1 MRHMFTITSRAFSI
15 DCMGTNSNLPWKFS
29 PPAKMLGQGRP
40 LNESCAPSV
49 PPRIGC
55 TGTEVISADSRQ
67 IYKGIPVVT
76 AMPSPEELAVVKHHL
91 IDMLPLDAYYSAA
104 RFEEDALAIAEKLIE
119 RNGSAIVCGGSMM
132 YVDAL
137 CNGIDMLPTVPDSI
151 RHDLEKEFEKKGGDW
166 LREKLRLLDPEYYGI
181 VDLCNTKRVFHAI
194 EIILASGKTYTELR
208 TGKKRKRPFRIKKY
222 MTDLPR
228 EVLFDRINR
237 RVDIMLENG
246 LEEEARAVYHMR
258 HLNSLNTVGL
268 KEMFAWFEGTMKI
281 LMVWCRKIESVTIFR
296 IIKSIDEDAFVTQG
310 AVNGVY
316 GKGFDKVK
324 IKMKKQKNTDSRTL
338 NSLPEN
344 PTPVQMVRRSNQE
357 E

>member
-1 MRHMFTITSRAFSI
+1 MDQPELIVITGPTASGKSALAIDIARA
-15 DCMGTNSNLPWKFS
+15 
-29 PPAKMLGQGRP
+29 
-40 LNESCAPSV
+40 V
-49 PPRIGC
+49 
-55 TGTEVISADSRQ
+55 GTEVISADSRQ

-104 RFEEDALAIAEKLIE
+104 RFEEDALAIAEKLID

-208 TGKKRKRPFRIKKY
+208 TGKKRKHPFRIKKY

-268 KEMFAWFEGTMKI
+268 KEMFAWFEGTMDRDTAI
-281 LMVWCRKIESVTIFR
+281 AR
-296 IIKSIDEDAFVTQG
+296 IKKNTR
-310 AVNGVY
+310 VY
-316 GKGFDKVK
+316 A
-324 IKMKKQKNTDSRTL
+324 KKQMTWWARDPEIVKGDPDTLRKLILPDS
-338 NSLPEN
+338 NA
-344 PTPVQMVRRSNQE
+344 
-357 E
+357 

>member
-1 MRHMFTITSRAFSI
+1 MDQPELIVITGPTASGKSALAIDIARA
-15 DCMGTNSNLPWKFS
+15 
-29 PPAKMLGQGRP
+29 
-40 LNESCAPSV
+40 V
-49 PPRIGC
+49 
-55 TGTEVISADSRQ
+55 GTEVISADSRQ

-104 RFEEDALAIAEKLIE
+104 RFEEDALAIAEKLID

-208 TGKKRKRPFRIKKY
+208 TGKKRKCPFRIKKY

-268 KEMFAWFEGTMKI
+268 KEIFAWFEGTMDRDTAI
-281 LMVWCRKIESVTIFR
+281 AR
-296 IIKSIDEDAFVTQG
+296 IKKNTR
-310 AVNGVY
+310 VY
-316 GKGFDKVK
+316 A
-324 IKMKKQKNTDSRTL
+324 KKQMTWWARDPEIVKGDPDTLRKLILPDS
-338 NSLPEN
+338 NA
-344 PTPVQMVRRSNQE
+344 
-357 E
+357 